1 QPAQNEG
8 DNLIVQLKKDNR
20 GKAWSPFAI
29 RRIIYNE
36 SFLQTAFVPV
46 RIFFEGKDDSPK
58 YFDGKLSPFLFILP
72 FFAFFRIKQNNSVI
86 RLEKEIL
93 LLFSILFI
101 LFAFA
106 KTDMRIRYIAPVIPP
121 LVMLSVMGLHN
132 IFSLLSARFSVLSGK
147 IFSFGLFFLFAMV
160 ISTNAGY
167 VVEQFRYVNP
177 TGYLSGKVSRDEYIG
192 KYRPEYAAIKYANEN
207 LPADAKILCFFLGNR
222 RYYSDREMLFDG
234 TILMNSLR
242 RSGKP
247 EIIVSDMKKKRITH
261 LIIWYDMFNKWANN
275 NFNEDERVLL
285 DRFFKE
291 NTTLLFS
298 EGGHGLF
305 ELKQGK

>member
-1 QPAQNEG
+1 
-8 DNLIVQLKKDNR
+8 
-20 GKAWSPFAI
+20 
-29 RRIIYNE
+29 
-36 SFLQTAFVPV
+36 
-46 RIFFEGKDDSPK
+46 
-58 YFDGKLSPFLFILP
+58 
-72 FFAFFRIKQNNSVI
+72 
-86 RLEKEIL
+86 
-93 LLFSILFI
+93 
-101 LFAFA
+101 
-106 KTDMRIRYIAPVIPP
+106 
-121 LVMLSVMGLHN
+121 
-132 IFSLLSARFSVLSGK
+132 
-147 IFSFGLFFLFAMV
+147 MV

-177 TGYLSGKVSRDEYIG
+177 TGYLSGKVSRDEYIE

-305 ELKQGK
+305 ELGAR